1 MRDPL
6 SGWQSFSI
14 LCATVSVGLAIAAWC
29 CRDTAPARAQIPE
42 TRTRPHYVGQVT
54 KMVIGQALVG
64 LNPAACAEEMQLLQA
79 GDYPGRQK
87 LINDGLAL
95 LVEHEPKVRIIDVDL
110 LGAMVRIR
118 ILTGPY
124 AGRDGWVADYNVCH
138 EEG

>member
-6 SGWQSFSI
+6 PGWQSFWI
-14 LCATVSVGLAIAAWC
+14 LCATTSVGLAIAVWC
-29 CRDTAPARAQIPE
+29 CRDTAPARAQVPE
-42 TRTRPHYVGQVT
+42 VQTRPHYVGQVT
-54 KMVIGQALVG
+54 KMVIGQSLVG
-64 LNPAACAEEMQLLQA
+64 INPAACAEEMQLLRA

-124 AGRDGWVADYNVCH
+124 AGRDGWVADHRVCY